1 MRQTVLDK
9 TAITKLIT
17 RVNSLA
23 PDKQPFWGKM
33 NATEMLHHC
42 NLANQRI
49 LSWNKPVLPGTL
61 KQKLMKFFVLYVMPG
76 FPRNVKTAAPFETRG
91 KINPEAFD
99 KEKELF
105 KTALIEF
112 TEPGKIFSAPHPYF
126 GPLNTREWGRVVW
139 MHVDHHL
146 RQFGL

>member
-9 TAITKLIT
+9 TEITKLIR
-17 RVNSLA
+17 RVNSLS
-23 PDKQPFWGKM
+23 PDKRPFWGKM

-49 LSWNKPVLPGTL
+49 LSWNKPVNPGTF
-61 KQKLMKFFVLYVMPG
+61 KQKFMKFLVLHVLPG

-91 KINPEAFD
+91 KINTQAFEN
-99 KEKELF
+99 EKELF
-105 KTALIEF
+105 KTGLLEF
-112 TEPGKIFSAPHPYF
+112 AKPGKIFSAPHPYF
-126 GPLNTREWGRVVW
+126 GPLNTRDWGRVVW